1 MHLTVNEKVEE
12 QQQQIKQEKEEQ
24 FSIIKQSFKR

>member
-1 MHLTVNEKVEE
+1 MHLTVNEKVE
-12 QQQQIKQEKEEQ
+12 QQQQVKQEREEQ